1 MCAVTSGKAGI
12 NLYLGLAFVLNIT
25 RPTSTV
31 FASLIDQLLLSQRAL
46 LYLGAQQKARH
57 HQFEDLVLDST
68 PYVDA
73 EGKQYTGLQA
83 MLANRMQ
90 YQRDF
95 FGYDIFISEQDLDRS
110 AEEFVGLARRY
121 LAAAE
126 PEDLQ

>member
-1 MCAVTSGKAGI
+1 M
-12 NLYLGLAFVLNIT
+12 Y
-25 RPTSTV
+25 
-31 FASLIDQLLLSQRAL
+31 
-46 LYLGAQQKARH
+46 
-57 HQFEDLVLDST
+57 
-68 PYVDA
+68 A